1 MKKVRTLPV
10 SMPIELELKL
20 ERLWKKLK
28 FKNRS
33 QYIVHLI
40 KKGLEENE

>member
-20 ERLWKKLK
+20 ERLWKKMK
-28 FKNRS
+28 FKNEIK
-33 QYIVHLI
+33 YIVHLI
-40 KKGLEENE
+40 RKGLENE